1 MDLSPQAIQ
10 RLVSPT
16 VYERGLRY
24 RREGRVRVET
34 ADPDRIVA
42 TVQGRRL
49 YRVTVKPKGN
59 RLDAFCDCPYPEPCK
74 HIAAALI
81 KAREDLE
88 AAAAGSG
95 SGVDSEEL
103 TAAGKLARLAEES
116 VSGPVRRWRVLYH
129 LRLHPHSWSLTPVRA
144 FIRQNG
150 DLGRTEEI
158 LDSRLDPDEDAYSP
172 NDPFILPALEQMS
185 GSRRPFH
192 PWRSEQPASREF
204 PYGAELG
211 GLFDLL
217 AGSRVL
223 LIGGSRSG
231 KPVEFASTACRLE
244 LEMIRTGGTIEL
256 RTVAVFPDRRES
268 LVEGAVRWLTARPSW
283 ILRDRA
289 LFRAEHPDSAFPVLH
304 AALVRHP
311 VRMAEREA
319 GRFIRSAAPAL
330 GSGLTLPEGFSIV
343 QADRLEAR
351 RLEVRETEEGL
362 SLRLVFRYGEAE
374 VDSAEP
380 AAEMLKPSPD
390 ERRFLRVRRDAPAEA
405 DALKRVTATGVR
417 RDAAGALTV
426 PHRKALEWLL
436 EETAGLAAAGIVIEG
451 LAGLNRY
458 RVRRRRPELKLAVS
472 SGIDW
477 FDLRFAVTF
486 DGASVRFEDLA
497 ESVEKKT
504 RLVRLPGGAVGELPA
519 EWAEAFRS
527 VFHFGRRGR
536 DSVRLSRWQAGL
548 LEALI
553 EGAASAD
560 TDETFRKTLERL
572 RGFDGIAHQAPPAGF
587 SGTLRPYQRA
597 GLDWLCFLKTG
608 PFGGLL
614 ADDMGLGKTVQTL
627 AFLMKEREE
636 GARDPF
642 LIVCPTTVVFNWENE
657 IRRFTPGLTALTHA
671 GQDRA
676 RDASAFKAA
685 DIVLTSYG
693 ILLRDI
699 ALFRKTA
706 FHCVVLDESQKIKNP
721 ATLSS
726 RAVRTIRSTLRL
738 ALTGTPVENR
748 AVELW
753 SQFAFLNPGLLGSL
767 ESFRREFA
775 GSVDRAESPDAAAA
789 VRRLTHPFIL
799 RRTKEAVTRE
809 LPPKVEQ
816 TYFSPMNP
824 AQEKLYH
831 KWRDY
836 YRARILESIESEG
849 IGRSRML
856 VLEGLLR
863 LRQIAC
869 HPKLVGED
877 HAGSEKFESLK
888 EILED
893 VVSEGHKALVF
904 SQFTKMLAIVRQH
917 LDGLGT
923 RYAYLD
929 GRTRDREKPVA
940 EFQSA
945 SGPPVFLISLR
956 AGGTGINLTAADYVI
971 LYDPW
976 WNPAV
981 ERQAV
986 DRSHRIGQD
995 KNVFVMKLIGKGTI
1009 EEKVLELQEKKKR
1022 IVTSLI
1028 AGEAEAFKTLTRQ
1041 DIEALFT

>member
-1 MDLSPQAIQ
+1 MDLSIPAIQ

-16 VYERGLRY
+16 VYEKGLRY
-24 RREGRVRVET
+24 RREGRVRVEI
-34 ADPDRIVA
+34 AEPDRIVA

-49 YRVTVKPKGN
+49 YRVTVRPKGN

-88 AAAAGSG
+88 AMAAVSG
-95 SGVDSEEL
+95 NGGEADGL
-103 TAAGKLARLAEES
+103 TAADKLARLATES
-116 VSGPVRRWRVLYH
+116 ASSPAKRWRILYH
-129 LRLHPHSWSLTPVRA
+129 LRLHPHSWSLTPMRA
-144 FIRQNG
+144 YVRQNG

-158 LDSRLDPDEDAYSP
+158 LDSRLDPDEDAYAP
-172 NDPFILPALEQMS
+172 NDPFILPAMEQLS
-185 GSRRPFH
+185 GTRRPFH
-192 PWRSEQPASREF
+192 PWRPDRPQSREF

-217 AGSRVL
+217 TGSRIL
-223 LIGGSRSG
+223 LVGGSHSG
-231 KPVEFASTACRLE
+231 KPVEFGSAACRLE
-244 LEMIRTGGTIEL
+244 LEMTRTGEKIEL
-256 RTVAVFPDRRES
+256 RTIAVFPDRRES
-268 LVEGAVRWLTARPSW
+268 LTEGAVRWLTARPSW
-283 ILRDRA
+283 VIRDRT
-289 LFRAEHPDSAFPVLH
+289 LTRADHPAAAFPVLH

-311 VRMAEREA
+311 IVMRENEAA
-319 GRFIRSAAPAL
+319 GFIRAAAPAL
-330 GSGLTLPEGFSIV
+330 GPGLRLPEGFEIV
-343 QADRLEAR
+343 QSDRLEAR
-351 RLEVRETEEGL
+351 RLEVSETEEGL

-380 AAEMLKPSPD
+380 GIELLKPAPEGS
-390 ERRFLRVRRDAPAEA
+390 RFYRIRRDVQAEA
-405 DALKRVTATGVR
+405 DALKRVTATGVK
-417 RDAAGALTV
+417 RDHSGGLTV
-426 PHRKALEWLL
+426 PHRKALGWLL
-436 EETAGLAAAGIVIEG
+436 EESSGLAAARISIEG
-451 LAGLNRY
+451 LRGLSRY
-458 RVRRRRPELKLAVS
+458 KVRRRRPELKLAVS

-497 ESVEKKT
+497 ESIEKKT
-504 RLVRLPGGAVGELPA
+504 RLVRLPGGAVGELPE

-548 LEALI
+548 IEALI
-553 EGAASAD
+553 EGAASAE
-560 TDETFRKTLERL
+560 TDEPFRKTLERL
-572 RGFDGIAHQAPPAGF
+572 KGFDGIVRQEVPAGF
-587 SGTLRPYQRA
+587 RGTLRPYQRA

-627 AFLMKEREE
+627 AFLLKEREL
-636 GARDPF
+636 GALDPF

-657 IRRFTPGLTALTHA
+657 IRRFAPGLTVLTHA
-671 GQDRA
+671 GQDRV
-676 RDASAFKAA
+676 RDASGFKGH
-685 DIVLTSYG
+685 DIVLTTYG

-706 FHCVVLDESQKIKNP
+706 FHCVALDESQKIKNP
-721 ATLSS
+721 TTLSS
-726 RAVRTIRSTLRL
+726 RAVRTLRSSLRL

-767 ESFRREFA
+767 DAFRREFA
-775 GSVDRAESPDAAAA
+775 GPVDKAESPEAAAA

-799 RRTKEAVTRE
+799 RRTKEAVARE

-816 TYFSPMNP
+816 TYLCPMNP

-836 YRARILESIESEG
+836 YRVRILESIESEG

-869 HPKLVGED
+869 HPKLVGEE
-877 HAGSEKFESLK
+877 HVGSEKFESLK

-893 VVSEGHKALVF
+893 VVAEGHKVLVF

-917 LDGLGT
+917 LDAHGT

-929 GRTRDREKPVA
+929 GRTRNREKAVT

-945 SGPPVFLISLR
+945 SGPPIFLISLR

-995 KNVFVMKLIGKGTI
+995 KNVFVVKLIGKDTI

-1041 DIEALFT
+1041 DIEALFG